1 MFVAAAFAGVGV
13 LLVGLLLWLLSS
25 SSQGRVVSMLVLTR
39 KPIDGKSDIVLHTSD
54 GDIVVRVN
62 EVNRLNVRIAI
73 DAPQS
78 VRITRPEQRSETHE
92 PVPA

>member
-1 MFVAAAFAGVGV
+1 MFAAAAFAGVGV
-13 LLVGLLLWLLSS
+13 LLVAVLLWLLSS

-73 DAPQS
+73 EAPQS
-78 VRITRPEQRSETHE
+78 VRITRPERSETHE
-92 PVPA
+92 SVPA

>member
-73 DAPQS
+73 DAPQN